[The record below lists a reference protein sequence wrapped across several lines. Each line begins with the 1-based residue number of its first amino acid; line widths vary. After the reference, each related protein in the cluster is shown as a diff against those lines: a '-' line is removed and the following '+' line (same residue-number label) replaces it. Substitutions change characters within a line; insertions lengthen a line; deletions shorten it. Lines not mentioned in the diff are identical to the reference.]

1 MSKNEKFDLPLSE
14 TDGNEKKIHKG
25 RIILIASAVSAVL
38 LFVFILIFQNGK
50 NEATVHQNHA
60 GYDGAAEDNPIQTH
74 LGLEGVKHII
84 LECLENDVNNNS
96 LMLAAWSHF

>member
-38 LFVFILIFQNGK
+38 LFVFILIFQIRKNGRK
-50 NEATVHQNHA
+50 
-60 GYDGAAEDNPIQTH
+60 DGAKRNTTEDKISRN
-74 LGLEGVKHII
+74 II
-84 LECLENDVNNNS
+84 TIP
-96 LMLAAWSHF
+96 LAADKSRNVLSKGAER